1 MRAKP
6 KAQTFEERRDAERV
20 EVGGAYSI
28 RLDPCDGRSVLTCL
42 VLDFSVTGVRLK
54 LPDNVALP
62 SDVRIVI
69 GDISHNARIVWRK
82 DDVIGVDL
90 VDEHH
95 SLY

>member
-1 MRAKP
+1 MSAKP

-28 RLDPCDGRSVLTCL
+28 RLDPRDGRPVLTCL